1 MKISSI
7 LSSGFVIASALQFV
21 AAYPGS
27 GVALTP
33 RKTSILIN
41 PAAQPDLPT
50 AAQAQAAASAASL
63 NLDDIQGD
71 ILIGMKKNQ
80 ELFFFFSITNSTLFK
95 QKLKS
100 DIKVRVTTTTQ
111 LLSVSS
117 QPTTALNV
125 AFSQQGLNALGVT
138 DDLGDPLFTAGQEAD
153 ASVLGDPGTT
163 NWVPSFVGKQIHGV
177 FLLASDTTSNLNSF
191 LSDLNAILQGAIQE
205 VYSLN
210 GAARPGD
217 QQGHEH
223 FGFLDGISQ
232 PAVTGFNTPLP
243 GQELVAPGVIL
254 VGEDSDPVATRPTW
268 AKDGSFLAF
277 RQLSQK
283 VPEFEK
289 FLTDNPIIEDGLT
302 PAQGSALLGARLV
315 GRWKSGAPVD
325 LAPKFDDPVLAAD
338 PTRNNNFTFAHP
350 GQNILNDQTNC
361 PFTAHI
367 RKTKPRAD
375 FPTPNPGNHIIRAGI
390 PYGPEVGPAEAA
402 SNTTVTER
410 GLAFVAYQSD
420 ISNGFHFLQHTWA
433 NNVGFFFNKNQTQPG
448 WDPLIGANGG
458 QPRWAL
464 GLDQTNFDR
473 NITLENDF
481 IVSRGGEYFFSPS
494 LSALSGALSA

>member
-7 LSSGFVIASALQFV
+7 LSSSFIIASAIQFV
-21 AAYPGS
+21 AANPGS

-33 RKTSILIN
+33 RKNSILIN
-41 PAAQPDLPT
+41 PAGQPDLPT
-50 AAQAQAAASAASL
+50 VAEAQTAAAAASL
-63 NLDDIQGD
+63 NFDNIQGD

-80 ELFFFFSITNSTLFK
+80 ELFVFFSITNSTLFK
-95 QKLKS
+95 EKLKS

-111 LLSVSS
+111 LLPDST
-117 QPTTALNV
+117 QPITALN
-125 AFSQQGLNALGVT
+125 
-138 DDLGDPLFTAGQEAD
+138 PLFTAGQEAD
-153 ASVLGDPGTT
+153 ATVLGNPGTT
-163 NWVPSFVGKQIHGV
+163 NWVPSFLGKQIHGV
-177 FLLASDTTSNLNSF
+177 FLLASDTASNLNSF
-191 LSDLNAILQGAIQE
+191 LSDLNAILQGSIQQ

-217 QQGHEH
+217 QQGHEL

-232 PAVTGFNTPLP
+232 PAVIGFNTPLP
-243 GQELVAPGVIL
+243 GQEAVPAGVIL
-254 VGEDSDPVATRPTW
+254 VAEDSDTVVSRPAW

-283 VPEFEK
+283 VPESEK

-302 PAQGSALLGARLV
+302 PEQGSALLGTRMV

-325 LAPKFDDPVLAAD
+325 LAPKVDDPVLAAD

-350 GQNILNDQTNC
+350 GQGITSDQTNC

-375 FPTPNPGNHIIRAGI
+375 FLAVNAPIDTTNQIIRAGI
-390 PYGPEVGPAEAA
+390 PYGPEVLQRLPRTLPLQNVA
-402 SNTTVTER
+402 
-410 GLAFVAYQSD
+410 LLFVAYQSNLT
-420 ISNGFHFLQHTWA
+420 NGFHFLQKNWA
-433 NNVGFFFNKNQTQPG
+433 NNVGFFFGKNVTNGTPG
-448 WDPLIGANGG
+448 WDPIIGANQG
-458 QPRWAL
+458 QARWTT
-464 GLDQTNFDR
+464 GLDQTDFKR
-473 NITLENDF
+473 NITLNNDF
-481 IVSRGGEYFFSPS
+481 IVSRGGEYFFSPP